1 MTDINKPPSNAAT
14 GTHSDEVTEAHL
26 VQATSDPA
34 EPAATHRH
42 FGKVSSRDYEVQ
54 VTSDPIALV

>member
-26 VQATSDPA
+26 VQATSDPI
-34 EPAATHRH
+34 EPAAKH
-42 FGKVSSRDYEVQ
+42 FKKVRIKCRPFE
-54 VTSDPIALV
+54 